1 MIRQAGLSPWRL
13 RLVAVVFAV
22 CAGALAARLV
32 QIQIL
37 DHGRYDAEARDIHFW
52 RQEIDGPR
60 GAILDRNGFPLVTGI
75 DTFNIHVDR
84 EAWEQH
90 PENER
95 LAVERLSGLLGVTEE
110 QVRAIVAGGSGRD
123 TLVALSVPYE
133 LGESI
138 ITAGLPGV
146 KVAAAGLRRYLEGG
160 LASQILGFVGRDNVG
175 LSGVEYDLDNVLQG
189 KPGEVVY
196 ERDSVGNPIPFGIQT
211 LTPMQPGADVVL
223 TIDRTLQRIA
233 EKHLQAA
240 IEKSGARGGT
250 VILLEPHSGDIL
262 ALASTPTYDVS
273 ALDLSDPTLDL
284 SLFRNRAVTD
294 LYEPGSVMKVI
305 TMAAALDAGSV
316 TPTTTYVD
324 TGAIVVGARTIRNF
338 DLSFH
343 GRQTMTQVLQRSLNT
358 GATWVSNLLGPDLFY
373 WYVRQF
379 GFGAPTGSGFA
390 GEAAGIV
397 KEPGNIFWS
406 PVDLATNSYGQGI
419 SATPLQIVQAY
430 GVIANGGELV
440 RPRIVRGVI
449 ARDGVHIVPPVIERR
464 VIREETAVQLRG
476 MMQAVVDGVLGHP
489 AQTPGWPVAGKS
501 GTSDVAEEGV
511 YLEGE
516 SIASFVGFA
525 PADDPRV
532 VVLVKLDRPQG
543 EIFGGIVAA
552 PVFAGVLRDI
562 LPYLGVPPSDYVA
575 EPSIFDPPPGVLSEP
590 AGAGGRRRRGGK
602 SCRRGGAPRRRAPPA
617 GAGDRP
623 VAVRPEQSEEQPANT
638 EEGQ

>member
-13 RLVAVVFAV
+13 RLVALVFAV
-22 CAGALAARLV
+22 CAVGLALRLV

-37 DHGRYDAEARDIHFW
+37 DHGRYDDAARDIHFW

-75 DTFNIHVDR
+75 DTFNIHIDR
-84 EAWEQH
+84 KAWEQH

-95 LAVERLSGLLGVTEE
+95 LAVERLAGLLGVREE
-110 QVRAIVAGGSGRD
+110 QIRAIVASGSGRD
-123 TLVALSVPYE
+123 SLVALNVPYE

-138 ITAGLPGV
+138 IAEGLPGV
-146 KVAAAGLRRYLEGG
+146 KVTAAGLRRYLEGG
-160 LASQILGFVGRDNVG
+160 LASQILGFVGRDNEG
-175 LSGVEYDLDNVLQG
+175 LAGVEYDLNNVLQG

-211 LTPMQPGADVVL
+211 LAPMQPGADVVL

-250 VILLEPHSGDIL
+250 IILLEPHSGDIL

-273 ALDLSDPTLDL
+273 ALNLSDPNLDL

-294 LYEPGSVMKVI
+294 LYEPGSVFKVI
-305 TMAAALDAGSV
+305 TMAAALDAGLV

-343 GRQTMTQVLQRSLNT
+343 GQQTMTQVLQRSLNT

-373 WYVRQF
+373 WYVHQF
-379 GFGAPTGSGFA
+379 GFGETTGSGFA
-390 GEAAGIV
+390 GEAAGIM
-397 KEPGNIFWS
+397 KEPGNIFWA
-406 PVDLATNSYGQGI
+406 PVDLATNSFGQGI
-419 SATPLQIVQAY
+419 SVTPLQIVQAY
-430 GVIANGGELV
+430 GAIANGGELV

-464 VIREETAVQLRG
+464 AIREETAAQLRS

-489 AQTPGWPVAGKS
+489 AQAPGWPVAGKS

-516 SIASFVGFA
+516 AIASFVGFA
-525 PADDPRV
+525 PVDEPRV
-532 VVLVKLDRPQG
+532 VVLIKLDRPQG

-552 PVFAGVLRDI
+552 PVFSAVLGDI

-575 EPSIFDPPPGVLSEP
+575 EPTLFDPPPGVLLGGNS
-590 AGAGGRRRRGGK
+590 GAAA
-602 SCRRGGAPRRRAPPA
+602 GGAPAEADASAEETTPGAATPA
-617 GAGDRP
+617 REGGGGPP
-623 VAVRPEQSEEQPANT
+623 VASLPENT
-638 EEGQ
+638 EGRQ